1 MSLRII
7 VLVAGCFLIF
17 PACQTPQPA
26 PPALEPE
33 DVLRLWQGYIDQNQ
47 FDSAQLY
54 STEGTRPFLDFLKSI
69 TFVEDSTIISLT
81 LLRDL
86 ECRVFGDSAL
96 CAFATKDEI
105 GRDVPD
111 TLLLRRIQHRW
122 LVDWHERPN
131 DQSMDSMLKGRG
143 DAHLSAGDS
152 LDPEL
157 E

>member
-1 MSLRII
+1 MSFRTIG
-7 VLVAGCFLIF
+7 LVAGCFLIYF
-17 PACQTPQPA
+17 GCQTPEPA
-26 PPALEPE
+26 PPAFEPE

-54 STEGTRPFLDFLKSI
+54 STEATRPFLDFLKSI

-96 CAFATKDEI
+96 CTFATKDEI

-111 TLLLRRIQHRW
+111 TLLLRRLHNRW
-122 LVDWHERPN
+122 LVDWRENPN
-131 DQSMDSMLKGRG
+131 DIPLDSMLEGNDDG
-143 DAHLSAGDS
+143 LLFPEDS